1 MNVTLIGM
9 AAAGKS
15 HIGRQ
20 IAEPLSLEFVDVDEL
35 LEDRYQKPIQA
46 LLDETGEEKYLDL
59 EAQMFIDTTKGRDN
73 LLIAPGGSIIY
84 RDDAMRHARDI
95 GNVVY
100 IKVPFDVIAE
110 RKRGAAPRAVIGQGQ
125 KTLADLYESRQPL
138 YEKYADLTIEP
149 MGLTLED
156 ILLRLRDFLH
166 SRK

>member
-110 RKRGAAPRAVIGQGQ
+110 RKKGAAPRAVIGQGK
-125 KTLADLYESRQPL
+125 KTLEDLYESRRPI

>member
-110 RKRGAAPRAVIGQGQ
+110 RKKGAAPRAVIGQGK
-125 KTLADLYESRQPL
+125 KTLEDLYESRQPL

>member
-1 MNVTLIGM
+1 M

-110 RKRGAAPRAVIGQGQ
+110 RKKGAAPRAVIGQGK
-125 KTLADLYESRQPL
+125 KTLEDLYESRQPL
-138 YEKYADLTIEP
+138 YDKYADLTIEP

>member
-1 MNVTLIGM
+1 M

-110 RKRGAAPRAVIGQGQ
+110 RKKGAAPRAVIGQGK
-125 KTLADLYESRQPL
+125 KTLEDLYESRQPL